1 VTTDLAPV
9 ETPLETSLETP
20 FETPA
25 APAPSLGYAWYVVFV
40 LMICYT
46 LSFIDRQILALLV
59 GPIKS
64 ELQISDT
71 AIGLLQGL
79 AFALFYT
86 ICGLPMGRIADRSSR
101 RNLVAI
107 GILLWSAM
115 TGLCAAAR
123 SFTSLFL
130 ARMGVGIGEAALSP
144 GAFSLIADYFP
155 KERLS
160 AALSVYSMGVFIGSG
175 LALMVGGTVVQ
186 AVTKWPA
193 VEMPLLGVIAPWRFT
208 FLAVGLPG
216 VLVAL
221 LTLTVR
227 EPLRRNALRRKDGQA
242 ARLTTAEVIEQLRL
256 RWQSVAGVSLGM
268 GGQSMCTYAFT
279 AWGPSFFQRVH
290 GWTSA
295 QTGQRLGL
303 VILIT
308 GCTGMYLGGALSD
321 RWLKRGMRE
330 APLRVGVLASIGVA
344 ISFGVAFLMP
354 GASAGWTL
362 AFLVPGLFFLALPI
376 GSAYASLQLIFP
388 NQVRGQVTALLL
400 VVFNLIGLT
409 LGPLLPGALND
420 YVFHD
425 ERMVGPSIALTVI
438 AGSLVVVTLF
448 RSIYAPYRRHHALMH
463 PHEDAA
469 PT

>member
-1 VTTDLAPV
+1 MTVDEKRP
-9 ETPLETSLETP
+9 P
-20 FETPA
+20 
-25 APAPSLGYAWYVVFV
+25 LGYAWYVVVV

-86 ICGLPMGRIADRSSR
+86 LCGLPMGHIADRHNR
-101 RNLVAI
+101 RNLVAV

-115 TGLCAAAR
+115 TALCAGAR

-130 ARMGVGIGEAALSP
+130 ARMGVGVGEAALSP
-144 GAFSLIADYFP
+144 GAFSLISDYFP

-175 LALMVGGTVVQ
+175 LALMVGGSVVQ
-186 AVTKWPA
+186 AVTQLPPM
-193 VEMPLLGVIAPWRFT
+193 EIPLIGVIAPWRFT

-216 VLVAL
+216 IAVAL
-221 LTLTVR
+221 LVFTIR
-227 EPLRRNALRRKDGQA
+227 EPLRRNALRRQDGQSA
-242 ARLTTAEVIEQLRL
+242 QLSTSEVIEQLRL
-256 RWQSVAGVSLGM
+256 RWQSVAGVALGM

-279 AWGPSFFQRVH
+279 AWGPAFFQRVH
-290 GWTSA
+290 GWTPA
-295 QTGQRLGL
+295 QTGRNLGL
-303 VILIT
+303 VILMT
-308 GCTGMYLGGALSD
+308 GCAGMYLGGSLSD
-321 RWLKRGMRE
+321 RWLRQGQRE

-344 ISFGVAFLMP
+344 VFFGLAFLTP
-354 GASAGWTL
+354 GAGPYWTL
-362 AFLVPGLFFLALPI
+362 GMLVPGLFFLAFPI
-376 GSAYASLQLIFP
+376 GSAYASLQLIVP

-409 LGPLLPGALND
+409 LGPLLPGVLND

-425 ERMVGPSIALTVI
+425 GRMVGPSIGITVI
-438 AGSLVVVTLF
+438 TGSLLVIVLF
-448 RSIYAPYRRHHALMH
+448 RAIYAPYRRHHALMH
-463 PHEDAA
+463 PLEEGAGA
-469 PT
+469 